1 MHIFGIRYVKQTRYM
16 CPTRATKCNCE
27 KLRERKGPCGGPRTS
42 KLETEF
48 KMVVSLR
55 PWASQAIASCSIQH
69 ICLTRFFMTAR
80 IPLLWLSSLV
90 SQFRLD
96 ATASNVLMLCK
107 WCFSERHAFPPE
119 KAKSVNCYYKK
130 LQRYLQAHKI
140 ILLHAMDNAEF
151 TIANNSSLHCPKFG
165 RLFFF
170 SLSWKRVTNPTW
182 SILQEP
188 VTNMP
193 FHTVTKISAAFW
205 LLRQCKYSEW
215 ETKPQGFTCARGP
228 FPCLCFI

>member
-1 MHIFGIRYVKQTRYM
+1 M
-16 CPTRATKCNCE
+16 
-27 KLRERKGPCGGPRTS
+27 
-42 KLETEF
+42 
-48 KMVVSLR
+48 
-55 PWASQAIASCSIQH
+55 
-69 ICLTRFFMTAR
+69 
-80 IPLLWLSSLV
+80 
-90 SQFRLD
+90 SQFILD

-119 KAKSVNCYYKK
+119 KAKECVNCNYKK
-130 LQRYLQAHKI
+130 LRRYLQAHKI

-170 SLSWKRVTNPTW
+170 FIELKTSYQSHLK
-182 SILQEP
+182 ILQEP
-188 VTNMP
+188 VTNMT
-193 FHTVTKISAAFW
+193 FHTVTKISAASW
-205 LLRQCKYSEW
+205 LIRQCKYSEW